1 MFCPVALNRK
11 SVESDWL
18 RRQTQELRRISR
30 SLVLKQTG
38 MAEFETG
45 KFYGPWEHATA
56 NVPLLLSYGKGQFFY
71 YNDKTGGGYH
81 VDGLTVKLENDGQ
94 VVTYD
99 GVTYRASIVARPC
112 TGLPIWRTA
121 RALGEPNPM
130 ECRVG
135 DLINLLCSRRPKRIN
150 VEPLPEELC

>member
-1 MFCPVALNRK
+1 
-11 SVESDWL
+11 VESDAWL
-18 RRQTQELRRISR
+18 RRQTQELEELRSISR
-30 SLVLKQTG
+30 SLVLKQTDD
-38 MAEFETG
+38 MAKFEAG

-71 YNDKTGGGYH
+71 YDDKTGGGYH

-121 RALGEPNPM
+121 KQLNHETPM
-130 ECRVG
+130 ECSVM
-135 DLINLLCSRRPKRIN
+135 DLINLLRHLRPQKIT